1 VALDTP
7 SRPAADSGRYSSKGG
22 PPSYTRYRSRRG
34 PGRYI
39 AAGIVL
45 IAVLL
50 VGGLAVVLIT
60 SHSSLK
66 QDSTALASVKLPFGG
81 GTIQSVSVVTGPH
94 AKPIPVDLRGKQIWP
109 EGRIPAG
116 EKVSIRVVVKH
127 PGWNSWL
134 TGKTETLNLTMRTPS
149 AALRHQFVTLKGNAP
164 VRLSFNAPV
173 STIAYGS
180 SASDLKRREL
190 SDPMTNITLP
200 RTAEAGSVWVA
211 IAPRTWETAKPQLV
225 SWFPQGSGA
234 SVVAYPSPGQ
244 TIKPS
249 TPIQLTFSKP
259 VSKALGTNMPALT
272 PSTEGSWKKLND
284 HTIVFRPSGYGYGL
298 GSKVSVTL
306 PHGARMI
313 GGQQSGTSDSGQ
325 WKVPRGSTVRLQQM
339 LANLG
344 YLPLK
349 FRYDGATPAANP
361 AAQEEAAVAPPRG
374 KFDWRY
380 PHTPNALRGMWAP
393 GSFGT
398 MTKGALMAFE
408 NDHAMTADGVAG
420 PAVWKA
426 LINAAVTGH
435 KSSFGYTFV
444 MVNREASPQSLTLW
458 HSGKTVLT
466 TAVNTGIAQAPTAAG
481 TFPVFEHLRVTTMSG
496 TNPDGSHY
504 SDPGIQYVSYF
515 NGGDAL
521 HAFTRAQFGFPQSLG
536 CVEMELGAAGQVYP
550 YTPIGTLVQVA

>member
-1 VALDTP
+1 
-7 SRPAADSGRYSSKGG
+7 
-22 PPSYTRYRSRRG
+22 
-34 PGRYI
+34 
-39 AAGIVL
+39 VL
-45 IAVLL
+45 VAVLL
-50 VGGLAVVLIT
+50 AGGLAVVLVT

-66 QDSTALASVKLPFGG
+66 QDSTALAGVKLPFAG

-94 AKPIPVDLRGKQIWP
+94 AKPIPVDVRGKQIWP
-109 EGRIPAG
+109 QGRIPAG
-116 EKVSIRVVVKH
+116 ETVSLRVVVKH

-149 AALRHQFVTLKGNAP
+149 TALRHRFVTLKRNAP
-164 VRLSFNAPV
+164 VRITFKDPISMV
-173 STIAYGS
+173 AYGT
-180 SASDLKRREL
+180 SANDLKRREL
-190 SDPMTNITLP
+190 VSPQAKIALP
-200 RTAEAGSVWVA
+200 RTAQAGSVWVA

-225 SWFPQGSGA
+225 SWFPEGSGA

-259 VSKALGTNMPALT
+259 VSKALGNNMPALT
-272 PSTEGSWKKLND
+272 PSTEGSWKRLNE
-284 HTIVFRPSGYGYGL
+284 HTIVFHPSGYGYGL
-298 GSKVSVTL
+298 GTNVSVTL
-306 PHGARMI
+306 PHDVSLL
-313 GGQQSGTSDSGQ
+313 GGQHSGTADGGQ
-325 WKVPRGSTVRLQQM
+325 WKVPGGSTVRLQQL

-349 FRYDGATPAANP
+349 FKYHGATPAANP
-361 AAQEEAAVAPPRG
+361 AGQEEAAVAPPKG
-374 KFDWRY
+374 SFDWRY
-380 PHTPNALRGMWAP
+380 ANTPGQLRAMWAP
-393 GSFGT
+393 GSLGT

-435 KSSFGYTFV
+435 NSTFGYTFV

-466 TAVNTGIAQAPTAAG
+466 AAVNTGIAQAPTVAG
-481 TFPVFEHLRVTTMSG
+481 TFPVFEHLRETTMSG

-536 CVEMELGAAGQVYP
+536 CVEMELGSAGQVYP

>member
-1 VALDTP
+1 MALDTP
-7 SRPAADSGRYSSKGG
+7 SRPAARSGRNSSQGG
-22 PPSYTRYRSRRG
+22 PPSYTRYRSKRG

-39 AAGIVL
+39 VAGVVL
-45 IAVLL
+45 VAVLL
-50 VGGLAVVLIT
+50 VGGLAVLLVT

-66 QDSTALASVKLPFGG
+66 QDPAALASVKLPFGG

-109 EGRIPAG
+109 QGRIPAG
-116 EKVSIRVVVKH
+116 ETVSIRVVVKH

-149 AALRHQFVTLKGNAP
+149 TGLSHRFITLKRGAP
-164 VRLSFNAPV
+164 VRVSFNEPI
-173 STIAYGS
+173 SMIAYGTT
-180 SASDLKRREL
+180 ASHLNRREL
-190 SDPMTNITLP
+190 ADSLDKIALP
-200 RTAEAGSVWVA
+200 RTAQAGSVWVA
-211 IAPRTWETAKPQLV
+211 AAPRTWETAKPQLV

-234 SVVAYPSPGQ
+234 SAVAYPSPGQ

-259 VSKALGTNMPALT
+259 VSKVLGHNMPSLT
-272 PSTEGSWKKLND
+272 PSTQGSWKKLND
-284 HTIVFRPSGYGYGL
+284 HTIVFHPSDFGYGL
-298 GSKVSVTL
+298 GSNVTVAL
-306 PHGARMI
+306 PHGVNLL
-313 GGQQSGTSDSGQ
+313 GGQQSGTADGGQ
-325 WKVPRGSTVRLQQM
+325 WKVPAGSNVRLQQL

-349 FRYDGATPAANP
+349 FNYHGDTPAANP
-361 AAQEEAAVAPPRG
+361 AAQEEAAVAPPKG
-374 KFDWRY
+374 SFDWRY
-380 PHTPNALRGMWAP
+380 PNTPSALRGMWAP

-435 KSSFGYTFV
+435 RSTFGYTFV
-444 MVNREASPQSLTLW
+444 MVNREGSPQSLTLW
-458 HSGKTVLT
+458 HSGKTVLN
-466 TAVNTGIAQAPTAAG
+466 TAVNTGISSAPTAAG
-481 TFPVFEHLRVTTMSG
+481 TFPVFEHLPVTTMSG

>member
-1 VALDTP
+1 MALDTP
-7 SRPAADSGRYSSKGG
+7 SRPASGSGRHSAFGG
-22 PPSYTRYRSRRG
+22 PPSYTRYRSKRG

-39 AAGIVL
+39 VAGIILVAL
-45 IAVLL
+45 LL
-50 VGGLAVVLIT
+50 VGGLAVLLVT

-66 QDSTALASVKLPFGG
+66 QDQAALAGVKVPFGG

-94 AKPIPVDLRGKQIWP
+94 AKPIPVELRGKQIWP
-109 EGRIPAG
+109 QGRIPAG

-149 AALRHQFVTLKGNAP
+149 TTVRHRYLTLKGNAP
-164 VRLSFNAPV
+164 VRVSFRQPV
-173 STIAYGS
+173 SMVAYGA
-180 SASDLKRREL
+180 SANDLKRREL
-190 SDPMTNITLP
+190 PSPQRNITLP
-200 RTAEAGSVWVA
+200 RTAQAGSVWVA
-211 IAPRTWETAKPQLV
+211 MAPRAWETAKPQLV

-244 TIKPS
+244 KIQAS

-259 VSKALGTNMPALT
+259 VSKVLGKNMPALS
-272 PSTEGSWKKLND
+272 PSTDGSWKKLND
-284 HTIVFRPSGYGYGL
+284 HTIVFKPQGYGYGL
-298 GSKVSVTL
+298 GSTVSVTL
-306 PHGARMI
+306 PHGASLL
-313 GGQQSGTSDSGQ
+313 GGQQGGTSDNGR
-325 WKVPRGSTVRLQQM
+325 WTVPGGSTVRLQQL

-344 YLPLK
+344 YLPLRFK
-349 FRYDGATPAANP
+349 GAHVAKTPED
-361 AAQEEAAVAPPRG
+361 QEAAAINPPKG

-380 PHTPNALRGMWAP
+380 ANTPAPLRGMWAP

-408 NDHAMTADGVAG
+408 NDHGMTADGLAG
-420 PAVWKA
+420 SAVWKA

-435 KSSFGYTFV
+435 KSTFGYTFV
-444 MVNREASPQSLTLW
+444 MVNRESSPQSLSLW

-521 HAFTRAQFGFPQSLG
+521 HGFTRASYGFPQSLG
-536 CVEMELGAAGQVYP
+536 CVEMPASEAGAVYP
-550 YTPIGTLVQVA
+550 YTPIGTIVQVAA

>member
-1 VALDTP
+1 
-7 SRPAADSGRYSSKGG
+7 
-22 PPSYTRYRSRRG
+22 
-34 PGRYI
+34 
-39 AAGIVL
+39 VL
-45 IAVLL
+45 LAVLL
-50 VGGLAVVLIT
+50 IGGLAVVLVT
-60 SHSSLK
+60 SHSSVK
-66 QDSTALASVKLPFGG
+66 PDSTALAGVKLPLGG
-81 GTIQSVSVVTGPH
+81 GAIQSVSVVTGPH

-109 EGRIPAG
+109 QGRIPAG

-134 TGKTETLNLTMRTPS
+134 TGKTKTLDLTMRTPTS
-149 AALRHQFVTLKGNAP
+149 DLRHPFVTLKRNAP
-164 VRLSFNAPV
+164 LGVSFSSPV
-173 STIAYGS
+173 SMIAYGA
-180 SASDLKRREL
+180 SASGLKRREL
-190 SDPMTNITLP
+190 TNPMTNITLP
-200 RTAEAGSVWVA
+200 RTAQAGSIWVA
-211 IAPRTWETAKPQLV
+211 SAPRTWETSRPQLV

-259 VSKALGTNMPALT
+259 VSKALGNNMPALR
-272 PSTEGSWKKLND
+272 PSTQGSWKTLND
-284 HTIVFRPSGYGYGL
+284 HTIAFHPSGYGYGL
-298 GSKVSVTL
+298 GSKISVTL
-306 PHGARMI
+306 PHGI
-313 GGQQSGTSDSGQ
+313 NLVGGQQSRTADGGQ
-325 WKVPRGSTVRLQQM
+325 WKVPGGSTVRLQQM

-349 FRYDGATPAANP
+349 FHYDGAAPGANP
-361 AAQEEAAVAPPRG
+361 AAQEEAAVAPPKG
-374 KFDWRY
+374 KFGWRY
-380 PHTPNALRGMWAP
+380 PNTPRALRGMWAP
-393 GSFGT
+393 GAFGT

-408 NDHAMTADGVAG
+408 NDHGMTADGVAG
-420 PAVWKA
+420 SAVWKA

-435 KSSFGYTFV
+435 KSTFGYTFV

-466 TAVNTGIAQAPTAAG
+466 APVNTGIAQAPTAAG

-496 TNPDGSHY
+496 TNPDGSSY

-536 CVEMELGAAGQVYP
+536 CVEMELGAAGQVWP
-550 YTPIGTLVQVA
+550 YTPIGTLVDVA